1 MPLLRRTHDRHRDL
15 RTLEAAARAA
25 SRNGG
30 EPGERPMTRH
40 GIIQRSTAGYR
51 PPATDP
57 RAPMV
62 TVDADGAAFSH
73 LQCRQQRAEE
83 QRSRLSASILPLP
96 YDGRAIADI
105 SRKSKSP

>member
-1 MPLLRRTHDRHRDL
+1 
-15 RTLEAAARAA
+15 
-25 SRNGG
+25 
-30 EPGERPMTRH
+30 MTRH
-40 GIIQRSTAGYR
+40 GIIQRSTAGHR

-62 TVDADGAAFSH
+62 TADAEGAAFSH
-73 LQCRQQRAEE
+73 LPCRQQRAEE

-96 YDGRAIADI
+96 HDGRAIADI